1 MAPTPANTITKNFRA
16 VEPANWGFGASSAMS
31 SQPFVVHHQRLLIRT
46 NTSGTTAIASTN
58 AITAGESS
66 TTMTVSGSATATT
79 GATTFQPWALRSSDT
94 KTYPIAIPNA
104 YDRVLL
110 FPMFITDSTAP
121 IAPELLTFVAPP
133 TSYTAGAILPFGL
146 LPQTRDSSTVNR
158 MNENGPH
165 LPNDLISKINPSTTL
180 NFDTRTHGLWV
191 PLAPYATNFVTGNGQ
206 IATAAAGTA
215 SHLGRHN
222 ASSSVDAIGTGYF
235 LPNDFTISTAT
246 TGLTISLLEAA
257 AGATSMI
264 TGHGI
269 EFQTQG
275 CEELIVSV
283 IALPTNLT
291 CSTATVVPEANSTY
305 SVNYFLMGVFVG

>member
-46 NTSGTTAIASTN
+46 NTSGTTAIVATNVVTGGEGST
-58 AITAGESS
+58 IMS
-66 TTMTVSGSATATT
+66 VSGSSTAS
-79 GATTFQPWALRSSDT
+79 AAANTFQPWALRSSDT
-94 KTYPIAIPNA
+94 KTYPVAIPNA

-121 IAPELLTFVAPP
+121 VTPGLLKFVAPP
-133 TSYTAGAILPFGL
+133 ASYTAGAVMPFGL

-180 NFDTRTHGLWV
+180 NFDTRTNGLWV
-191 PLAPYATNFVTGNGQ
+191 PLAPYATNFATGNGQ
-206 IATAAAGTA
+206 LLTIAAGTP

-222 ASSSVDAIGTGYF
+222 AAGVAGIGTGYY
-235 LPNDFTISTAT
+235 LPNDFTISSASGGV
-246 TGLTISLLEAA
+246 GLLQPAA
-257 AGATSMI
+257 ADSSMI
-264 TGHGI
+264 TGQGI
-269 EFQTQG
+269 EFQTLG

-283 IALPTNLT
+283 FQLPTNLT
-291 CSTATVVPEANSTY
+291 CSTATVATEANSTY